1 MNLKEAKELFR
12 KYDGSLYVM
21 WHDDDRFDEFTK
33 LFIPFETLEKW
44 RREMVDE
51 AFKKGYPLNRTLRMI
66 RDAKYGQERYAD
78 RFLELLETAQPKEKD
93 AVSLLKNLLSDNMTC
108 GYNWLKQ
115 FVSDDE
121 KLAKAVGKLLKNTSF
136 GDDEELGKKLTERYE
151 FLSK

>member
-12 KYDGSLYVM
+12 KYDGSLYIM
-21 WHDDDRFDEFTK
+21 WHDDERFDEFTK

-51 AFKKGYPLNRTLRMI
+51 AVEKGYPLNRTLRMI
-66 RDAKYGQERYAD
+66 RDAKNRQEVYAD
-78 RFLELLETAQPKEKD
+78 RFVKLMETSMPKNKD
-93 AVSLLKNLLSDNMTC
+93 AISLLKNLLSDSNTC

-115 FVSDDE
+115 YVSDDE
-121 KLAKAVGKLLKNTSF
+121 KLAEAVGKLLKNTSF
-136 GDDEELGKKLTERYE
+136 GDNEELKKKLTERYE

>member
-51 AFKKGYPLNRTLRMI
+51 AIEKGYPLNRTLRMI
-66 RDAKYGQERYAD
+66 RDAKNKQEIYAD

-93 AVSLLKNLLSDNMTC
+93 AVILLKNLLSDNMTC

-121 KLAKAVGKLLKNTSF
+121 KLVKAVGKLLKNTSF
-136 GDDEELGKKLTERYE
+136 GDDGELRKKLTERYE

>member
-12 KYDGSLYVM
+12 KYDGSLYIM

-51 AFKKGYPLNRTLRMI
+51 AIKKGYPLNRTLRMI
-66 RDAKYGQERYAD
+66 RDAKNGQEAYAD
-78 RFLELLETAQPKEKD
+78 RFLTLMKNSSPKESD
-93 AVSLLKNLLSDNMTC
+93 AVSLLKNLLSDSMTC

-115 FVSDDE
+115 YVSDDE
-121 KLAKAVGKLLKNTSF
+121 KLAEAVGKLLKNTSF
-136 GDDEELGKKLTERYE
+136 SDNEELKKKLTERYE